1 MSKTT
6 EALERV
12 LGREGLSKLAGELG
26 GQVIRVPSSATV
38 SRPERIAAVQRAID
52 AGATKRQAA
61 QAVGCSAATVTRI
74 SKL

>member
-26 GQVIRVPSSATV
+26 GQVIRVPSPATIA
-38 SRPERIAAVQRAID
+38 RMERVVVVQRAID
-52 AGATKRQAA
+52 AGATTREAA
-61 QAVGCSAATVTRI
+61 RVAGVHVGTVARY

>member
-12 LGREGLSKLAGELG
+12 LGRDGLSKLAGEFG
-26 GQVIRVPSSATV
+26 GRVIRVPSPTTV
-38 SRPERIAAVQRAID
+38 SRPERVAAVQRAID
-52 AGATKRQAA
+52 AGATAREAA
-61 QAVGCSAATVTRI
+61 AAAGVHVGTVARY